1 MANQLWPLVTSTI
14 ATGGIPVA
22 VAYGPLLGGIIQN
35 PLSAADQGLITAE
48 NIFVSLIYPAE
59 SEQASTTFPLT
70 PGQMYSFPVNFAG
83 TIWVNAPSSG
93 HRFSGV
99 VIQEPPDYR
108 EFPVGTFPPPLPT
121 TLDKVIGSYLYQ
133 QYNDDEDLIAFV
145 MAFNQSTQ
153 AYITWF
159 ATVML
164 PVYAANPMVTGKLLD
179 WVGEGLYG
187 MKRTPLPAGLTQ
199 NLGMLNTIMLNT
211 LPINE
216 QQILGPSDYYQTD
229 DDLYRRILTWHL
241 YKGDGKVFNIRW
253 LKRRIMRFLT
263 GTDGTEGD
271 TGQTYQISVTF
282 GTGNQVNI
290 NLQSSRRYALGGA
303 IIGFGMLNTFMPN
316 QFDTTSVDIPI
327 SSFVPIFK
335 AAVQA
340 GVLELPFQ
348 YSFITNT

>member
-1 MANQLWPLVTSTI
+1 MENKLWPLVASTI
-14 ATGGIPVA
+14 ATGGESTI
-22 VAYGPLLGGIIQN
+22 VAYGPMLGGIIQN
-35 PLSAADQGLITAE
+35 PLSAADQGIAVAE
-48 NIFVSLIYPAE
+48 NILVSLIPPAE
-59 SEQASTTFPLT
+59 TGSTTTFPLI
-70 PGQMYSFPVNFAG
+70 PGQTYSFPTNFAG
-83 TIWVNAPSSG
+83 TIAVNAATGG

-99 VIQEPPDYR
+99 VIQETPNYA
-108 EFPVGTFPPPLPT
+108 EFPVGTFPPLLPV

-164 PVYAANPMVTGKLLD
+164 SVYVANPMVTGKLLD

-216 QQILGPSDYYQTD
+216 QQIIGPSDYYQTD

-241 YKGDGKVFNIRW
+241 YKGDGKIFNIRW

-271 TGQTYQISVTF
+271 RGQTYQVSVTF
-282 GTGNQVNI
+282 GAANQVNI

-303 IIGFGMLNTFMPN
+303 VIGFGLINTFMPN
-316 QFDTTSVDIPI
+316 EYNTYSVSIPI

-348 YSFITNT
+348 YSYDVNV